1 VRHIPNALQYIWRSW
16 SGLEWRVRA
25 VLAIGIITFALTG
38 LAYWLRVGLNPATH
52 FGAIFASWVSG
63 VALFAISGVA
73 IAVITLARPELEPFD
88 TRARILFRRQTGKH
102 IDYIVGRIKEILEHY
117 AEETE
122 QKLTIRDFH
131 EGEQKF
137 WMSTYIRVLVRSY
150 IDDVET
156 TYVSSIARREITA
169 PPQGGTPNRLVFAR
183 VDGVPVGVSA
193 EFGDSFD
200 RPINCRIDRD
210 GVCEVTSQVDF
221 WVQAETE
228 ENKHRPK
235 RYTQVLKFQFEN
247 LLASG
252 RPVDVLFTID
262 GADWLT
268 VRLEHGHVKQVA
280 ELTDVHPGV
289 VAFNFKLCVAS

>member
-1 VRHIPNALQYIWRSW
+1 M
-16 SGLEWRVRA
+16 RA
-25 VLAIGIITFALTG
+25 VLAIGIVTFALTG
-38 LAYWLRVGLNPATH
+38 FAYWLRIGLDPSTH

-102 IDYIVGRIKEILEHY
+102 IDYIVGRIKDILEHY

-122 QKLTIRDFH
+122 QKITIRDFH
-131 EGEQKF
+131 VGEKKF
-137 WMSTYIRVLVRSY
+137 WVSTYSRILVRSY

-169 PPQGGTPNRLVFAR
+169 PPQGGLSNRLVFAR
-183 VDGVPVGVSA
+183 VDGVPVGAS
-193 EFGDSFD
+193 EDFTDELE

-221 WVQAETE
+221 WIQAESE

-247 LLASG
+247 LISPG
-252 RPVDVLFTID
+252 RPVDVLFTTN
-262 GADWLT
+262 GTDWLP
-268 VRLEHGHVKQVA
+268 VRLEPGQVKQVV
-280 ELTDVHPGV
+280 EITDVNPGM
-289 VAFNFKLCVAS
+289 VAFNFRLRAS